1 MVRKLMLVAVAAGIA
16 YVVVTHLRN
25 RGRSAGA
32 SANGSLGEGAW
43 RAVDDATERT
53 GV

>member
-1 MVRKLMLVAVAAGIA
+1 MKRLVLLGAVAGIA

-25 RGRSAGA
+25 RGKSADVSG
-32 SANGSLGEGAW
+32 NGSLGDEAR
-43 RAVDDATERT
+43 RAVDDATERI